1 MKDSAVSLTTIL
13 REIAD
18 GKDHSLA
25 RLMPLVYDELRRL
38 AALHLRT
45 ERADHTLQPTA
56 LVHEAYLLLLKQE
69 KREWQDRALFF
80 QVAAQMMRRVLV
92 DYARQHHRAKRGG
105 SAIKVSLEDVSLFAK
120 GRAAEVLAVDESLN
134 RLAVKDARQAQ
145 VVELRFYGGL
155 TVEETASVL
164 KISPKTVKRDWNVAR
179 AWIYGQLKGRCGTY
193 PGSMGPG

>member
-69 KREWQDRALFF
+69 KG
-80 QVAAQMMRRVLV
+80 VARPCAVFSSGRPDDERVLV